1 MAVKLETKYL
11 YPFIKDEEYDEILP
25 QAKVAHKMLHLK
37 KGPGSD
43 YLGWLD
49 LPSNYDKEEI
59 KRINQT
65 AQKIQYSSD
74 IFIVIGIGG
83 SYLGAKAA
91 IGFLKSHNYNFLR
104 KDTPKIFFIGNN
116 ISAAGVSELLEI
128 CTEKEVSINVISKSG
143 ETIETSIAFKIFRE
157 FLENKYG
164 KEKAKERIFITTDKE
179 SGLLRKMADEKGYT
193 SFNIP
198 RDVGGRYSVLTP
210 VGLLPIA
217 VSGANV
223 QEILNGAMVASED
236 FKKNDIENNICNKYA
251 AIRNILYRKGK
262 QIELLIGYEPRLYG
276 ITEWFKQLFAES
288 EGKNSKGIFPS
299 ASIFSTDLHSIG
311 QFIQDGS
318 KIIFETVLQI
328 ENNSPDIIINA
339 SRNDD
344 DKLNFLS
351 GKTISYINKKA
362 FEGTTLAHTDG
373 GVPNIVLH
381 LENISEYTLGYMIYF
396 FEEACAVSGY
406 MLGINPFNQPGV
418 EAYKKNM
425 FALLGKPGFEEEKE
439 NLEKR
444 LKNSGR

>member
-11 YPFIKDEEYDEILP
+11 YPFIKDEEYNEILP
-25 QAKVAHKMLHLK
+25 QTKVAHKMLHLK
-37 KGPGSD
+37 NGPGSD
-43 YLGWLD
+43 YLGWMD
-49 LPSNYDKEEI
+49 LPNNYDKEEI
-59 KRINQT
+59 KKINEA
-65 AQKIQYSSD
+65 AQKIQDNSD

-83 SYLGAKAA
+83 SYLGARAA
-91 IGFLKSHNYNFLR
+91 IEFLKSHNYNFLR

-116 ISAAGVSELLEI
+116 ISSTSIYELLEI

-143 ETIETSIAFKIFRE
+143 STIETSIAFKIFRE

-164 KEKAKERIFITTDKE
+164 KEKAKERIFVTTDEK
-179 SGLLRKMADEKGYT
+179 SGTLRKMTHEKGYT
-193 SFNIP
+193 SFVIP
-198 RDVGGRYSVLTP
+198 RDIGGRYSVLTP

-217 VSGANV
+217 VCGANV
-223 QEILNGAMVASED
+223 EEILNGALTASED
-236 FKKNDIENNICNKYA
+236 FRKNSIENNICNKYA

-262 QIELLIGYEPRLYG
+262 QIEILVGYEPRLYG

-288 EGKNSKGIFPS
+288 EGKNSKGIFPT

-311 QFIQDGS
+311 QFIQDGN
-318 KIIFETVLQI
+318 KIIFETVIQI
-328 ENNSPDIIINA
+328 ENNSPDITINK
-339 SRNDD
+339 SKNDE
-344 DKLNFLS
+344 DKLNFLE

-362 FEGTTLAHTDG
+362 FEGTVLAHTDG
-373 GVPNIVLH
+373 SIPNIILR

-396 FEEACAVSGY
+396 FEKSCAVSGY

-425 FALLGKPGFEEEKE
+425 FALLGKSGYEKE
-439 NLEKR
+439 RKILEKR

>member
-344 DKLNFLS
+344 DKLKFLS

>member
-25 QAKVAHKMLHLK
+25 QAKVAHKMLHLRN
-37 KGPGSD
+37 GPGSD
-43 YLGWLD
+43 YLGWMD
-49 LPSNYDKEEI
+49 LPNNHDKEEI
-59 KRINQT
+59 KKINEA
-65 AQKIQYSSD
+65 AQKIQDNSD

-91 IGFLKSHNYNFLR
+91 IEFLKSHNYNFLR

-116 ISAAGVSELLEI
+116 ISSAGIFELLEI
-128 CTEKEVSINVISKSG
+128 CIEKEVSINVISKSG
-143 ETIETSIAFKIFRE
+143 STIETSIAFKIFRE

-164 KEKAKERIFITTDKE
+164 KEKAKERIFVTTDEKF
-179 SGLLRKMADEKGYT
+179 GILRRMTQEKGYA
-193 SFNIP
+193 SFSIP

-223 QEILNGAMVASED
+223 EEILNGALTASED
-236 FKKNDIENNICNKYA
+236 FQKNSVENNICNKYA

-262 QIELLIGYEPRLYG
+262 QIEILVGYEPRLYG

-288 EGKNSKGIFPS
+288 EGKNSKGIFPT

-311 QFIQDGS
+311 QFIQDGN
-318 KIIFETVLQI
+318 KIIFETVIQI
-328 ENNSPDIIINA
+328 ENNSPDIVIKK
-339 SRNDD
+339 SKNDE
-344 DKLNFLS
+344 DKLNFLE

-362 FEGTTLAHTDG
+362 FEGTVLAHTDG
-373 GVPNIVLH
+373 GVPNIILR

-396 FEEACAVSGY
+396 FEKACAVSGY
-406 MLGINPFNQPGV
+406 ILGINPFNQPGV

-425 FALLGKPGFEEEKE
+425 FALLGKHGYEKE
-439 NLEKR
+439 KEELEKR

>member
-1 MAVKLETKYL
+1 MPVKLETKYL
-11 YPFIKDEEYDEILP
+11 YPFIKDEEYDQILP
-25 QAKVAHKMLHLK
+25 QVKTAHKILHLK

-43 YLGWLD
+43 YLGWLN

-59 KRINQT
+59 EKINQT
-65 AQKIQYSSD
+65 AQKIQDSSD

-91 IGFLKSHNYNFLR
+91 IEFLKSHNYNFLR

-116 ISAAGVSELLEI
+116 ISATAISELLEI
-128 CTEKEVSINVISKSG
+128 CTEKEVAINVISKSG
-143 ETIETSIAFKIFRE
+143 ETTETSIAFKIFRE

-164 KEKAKERIFITTDKE
+164 KEKAKERIFVTTDKE
-179 SGLLRKMADEKGYT
+179 SGLLRKMSDEKGYT

-198 RDVGGRYSVLTP
+198 RDIGGRYSVLTP

-217 VSGANV
+217 VSGANIE
-223 QEILNGAMVASED
+223 EILNGALVANEN
-236 FKKNDIENNICNKYA
+236 FQKNNIENNICNKYA

-262 QIELLIGYEPRLYG
+262 QIELLVGYEPHLYG

-288 EGKNSKGIFPS
+288 EGKDSKGIFPAS
-299 ASIFSTDLHSIG
+299 SIFSTDLHSIG

-328 ENNSPDIIINA
+328 KNNSPDITIKQ
-339 SRNDD
+339 SKNDE
-344 DKLNFLS
+344 DKLNFLA
-351 GKTISYINKKA
+351 GKTVSYINKKA
-362 FEGTTLAHTDG
+362 FEGTVLAHTDG
-373 GVPNIVLH
+373 GVPNIILN

-396 FEEACAVSGY
+396 FEKACAVSGY

-425 FALLGKPGFEEEKE
+425 FALLGKHGYEKE
-439 NLEKR
+439 KEELEKR